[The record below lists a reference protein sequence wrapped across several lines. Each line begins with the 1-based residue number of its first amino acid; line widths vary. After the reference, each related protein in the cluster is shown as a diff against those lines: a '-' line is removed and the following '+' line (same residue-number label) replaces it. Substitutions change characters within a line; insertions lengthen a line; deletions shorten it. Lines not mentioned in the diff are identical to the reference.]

1 MFSYFLLF
9 ISAFGAATLFPFQS
23 EALLAGLIMTGE
35 HSPTALLIVAT
46 IGNALGSCVNW
57 WLGTRLERYKDR
69 KWFPVSEKTLS
80 KAQAMYAN
88 HGSLLLLFS
97 WLPIIGDPI
106 TLVSGV
112 LKEKFW
118 KFLVLVTVAKFVRY
132 WLVYLMV

>member
-23 EALLAGLIMTGE
+23 EALLAGLLISGE
-35 HSPTALLIVAT
+35 HSHSVLLAIAT
-46 IGNALGSCVNW
+46 LGNALGSCVNW

-69 KWFPVSEKTLS
+69 KWFPVSEKNLT
-80 KAQAMYAN
+80 KAQNMYAN

-118 KFLVLVTVAKFVRY
+118 KFLILVTIAKFVRY
-132 WLVYLMV
+132 WFVYLMV

>member
-9 ISAFGAATLFPFQS
+9 ISAFGAATIFPFQS

-35 HSPTALLIVAT
+35 HSPTVLLIVAT

-57 WLGTRLERYKDR
+57 WLGMRLERFKDR
-69 KWFPVSEKTLS
+69 KWFPVSEKNLT

-118 KFLVLVTVAKFVRY
+118 KFLILVTIAKFVRY

>member
-1 MFSYFLLF
+1 MFSYLLLF
-9 ISAFGAATLFPFQS
+9 ISAFGAATIFPFQS
-23 EALLAGLIMTGE
+23 EALLAGLVMTGE
-35 HSPTALLIVAT
+35 HSNVALLAIAT
-46 IGNALGSCVNW
+46 AGNALGSCVNW
-57 WLGTRLERYKDR
+57 WLGMRLERFKDR
-69 KWFPVSEKTLS
+69 KWFPVSEKNLS

-118 KFLVLVTVAKFVRY
+118 KFLILVTVAKFVRY
-132 WLVYLMV
+132 WLVYVMV

>member
-1 MFSYFLLF
+1 MFSYLLLF

-23 EALLAGLIMTGE
+23 EALLAGLVMTGE
-35 HSPTALLIVAT
+35 HSNVALLAIAT
-46 IGNALGSCVNW
+46 AGNALGSCVNW
-57 WLGTRLERYKDR
+57 WLGMRLERFKDR
-69 KWFPVSEKTLS
+69 KWFPVSEKNLS

-118 KFLVLVTVAKFVRY
+118 KFLILVTVAKFVRY
-132 WLVYLMV
+132 WLVYVMV